1 MATISSNKIT
11 KAVTSV
17 LTDMMGPKRGSL
29 APDVSA
35 SWQQIRDASALIQP
49 TVWSVYQKLVAKQI
63 KVDIDAS
70 DEPAMACLKGHH
82 LKPYKVLGE
91 GVHGTVWL
99 TKSTDGKHKEVE
111 SVVKVGNVE
120 LDNHPTVTRHYDR
133 ARREFAISKA
143 AGELGVSPKV
153 FDSFFCC
160 ANDDSC
166 YYVIVME
173 YVPGVDLRTWKN
185 RATPENIENM
195 RLKMLEKTRILRE
208 AGIEHFDLHEGN
220 VIVTPYEEPVII
232 DFSLAQWINV
242 SDFDDDEDSVQRIF
256 SKTQTLDQIV
266 KYVAKHLIHK
276 NVIKFVS

>member
-1 MATISSNKIT
+1 MATISSDKIT
-11 KAVTSV
+11 RAVTSV
-17 LTDMMGPKRGSL
+17 LTDMMGEKRGSL
-29 APDVSA
+29 APSVSA

-49 TVWSVYQKLVAKQI
+49 IVWSVYQKLVAKQI
-63 KVDIDAS
+63 RVEIDAGE
-70 DEPAMACLKGHH
+70 EPAMACLRGQD

-91 GVHGTVWL
+91 GIHGTVWL
-99 TKSTDGKHKEVE
+99 TKRTDGKSTKIE

-143 AGELGVSPKV
+143 AGDLGISPKV

-185 RATPENIENM
+185 RATPEAIDQM
-195 RLKMLEKTRILRE
+195 RLKMLEKTRLLRE
-208 AGIEHFDLHEGN
+208 AGIEHYDLHEGN
-220 VIVTPYEEPVII
+220 VIITPYDEPVII
-232 DFSLAQWINV
+232 DFSLAQWINI

-256 SKTQTLDQIV
+256 SKTQTIDQIV
-266 KYVAKHLIHK
+266 KYVAKHLINK
-276 NVIKFVS
+276 KVIKFS

>member
-1 MATISSNKIT
+1 MATISSDKIT
-11 KAVTSV
+11 RAVTAV
-17 LTDMMGPKRGSL
+17 LTDMMGPKRGAL
-29 APDVSA
+29 APEVSA
-35 SWQQIRDASALIQP
+35 TWKQIRDASALIQP
-49 TVWSVYQKLVAKQI
+49 TVWAVYQKLVAKQI
-63 KVDIDAS
+63 KVDIDS
-70 DEPAMACLKGHH
+70 HEEPAMACLKGQP

-99 TKSTDGKHKEVE
+99 TKRTDGKKGQTEM
-111 SVVKVGNVE
+111 VVKVGNVE
-120 LDNHPTVTRHYDR
+120 LDNHPTVTRHFDR

-173 YVPGVDLRTWKN
+173 YVPGVNLKTWKSQ
-185 RATPENIENM
+185 ASPEDIDNM
-195 RLKMLEKTRILRE
+195 RLKMLQKTAILRE
-208 AGIEHFDLHEGN
+208 AGIEHYDLHEGN
-220 VIVTPYEEPVII
+220 VIVTPYDEPVVI
-232 DFSLAQWINV
+232 DFSLAQWINI

-256 SKTQTLDQIV
+256 SKTQTIDQIV

-276 NVIKFVS
+276 QIIQFS